1 LISKEF
7 GKPGGDDKIT
17 IGVGLIFFNDYS
29 SLKRCLNSIYDL
41 ADIIFAIDGRF
52 PTFPGYSE
60 FSTDGS
66 RELVKSYPNVLL
78 VDCPKPE
85 FEKREKYLEYCALY
99 SVDILLIIDSDEFV
113 LNGDCK
119 TFRRNLKTVIFD
131 RDKCIC
137 NVYTV
142 MLQNLDNSEEFT
154 PYPRVWY
161 NPVHME
167 YYAGRHYCFRSKEQ
181 KNTNISGQSDLISKF
196 NLESIKLG
204 HDHSLRSKYH
214 LQSRSIYQRWL
225 VDFERSLP

>member
-7 GKPGGDDKIT
+7 GKPGADDKIT
-17 IGVGLIFFNDYS
+17 VGVGLIFFNDYS
-29 SLKRCLNSIYDL
+29 SLKRCLNSIHDL

-52 PTFPGYSE
+52 PTFPGDSE

-66 RELVKSYPNVLL
+66 RELVKSYPKVLL
-78 VDCPKPE
+78 VDCAKPE

-113 LNGDCK
+113 VNGHDCK
-119 TFRRNLKTVIFD
+119 TFRRNVKTLIFD
-131 RDKCIC
+131 RDKCMY

-142 MLQNLDNSEEFT
+142 MLQSLDNSEEFA

-161 NPVHME
+161 NPAKME
-167 YYAGRHYCFRSKEQ
+167 YHAGRHYCFRNKED
-181 KNTNISGQSDLISKF
+181 KETNISGQSDLISKVI
-196 NLESIKLG
+196 EGIKVG

-214 LQSRSIYQRWL
+214 LQSRSIYQRWF